1 MNRYSTLFS
10 LLLLC
15 ATPLTVLAQEQDFM
29 AEAEKASVGGDW
41 EKATTLYRQAV
52 EKDPNSSLALSRLA
66 GSLMASQ
73 KYGESISVFQQAIGK
88 DQKNASAFIGMG
100 ISYLHLGRY
109 NATQAA
115 FAEAKKLQPDKK
127 ELDEVITWVEKK
139 LAAEE
144 QAAATPPSAPSTAPH
159 STPPAATPA
168 PPTQGEVKP

>member
-10 LLLLC
+10 LLLFC
-15 ATPLTVLAQEQDFM
+15 ATPLTVLAQEQDLM

-73 KYGESISVFQQAIGK
+73 KYGESIPVFQQAISK

-109 NATQAA
+109 TATQGA

-127 ELDEVITWVEKK
+127 ELDEVIAWVEKK
-139 LAAEE
+139 LAAEA
-144 QAAATPPSAPSTAPH
+144 QAVTAIPH
-159 STPPAATPA
+159 STPPAK
-168 PPTQGEVKP
+168 QGEAKP